1 MQNNRVGRW
10 CAGNGEKLKENGYE
24 RVRSE
29 GHPGRNRG
37 RTGWFSTDSPEKRKN
52 EAWRMQREKSVPGIL
67 LQFLKFPVVRNCIA

>member
-10 CAGNGEKLKENGYE
+10 CAGNGENLKENGYE

-37 RTGWFSTDSPEKRKN
+37 EPAGFQPIRPKKGRMKRGECSGKN
-52 EAWRMQREKSVPGIL
+52 QSRGSCCN
-67 LQFLKFPVVRNCIA
+67 F